1 MPGEEEPIQ
10 PEGHRLVLCMS
21 VSLCVARTPMEAF
34 LGMHIK
40 GLKKKEQMTDHS
52 ELSIRIDQ
60 STQD

>member
-1 MPGEEEPIQ
+1 
-10 PEGHRLVLCMS
+10 
-21 VSLCVARTPMEAF
+21 MEAF